1 MASAA
6 APPHP
11 GHRTPFVAVAVAS
24 RRRGWSLAGSSLVPC
39 VIPRRRWRPLPP
51 RTVAA
56 AEASAQAMGQAEEDA
71 VATGPQSLDVD
82 EAAVMK
88 IVENLSG
95 PDKEKALALWE
106 ENKRMRVKLAILE
119 GVSELPASERMRA
132 LSLLKQN
139 RSLRSKTNS
148 LMASWEEMEGTVN
161 SLVQAEVAAAG
172 SDTLSADDVLLTS
185 ADMVVLDGAA
195 LASPTQPSHAAPAV
209 WELGLSAD
217 GLCTLLASSGPLEL
231 AMAKA
236 EELLSDNTDDILNTY
251 WERELGVTP
260 QAFPE
265 PPQPSVA
272 ELSAAAVGDFQ
283 YGDEPE
289 TTVVVK
295 AAAEKHAVVGSA
307 PPDPVVEATV
317 EEEEAH
323 TEVEEEAEVVAASAT
338 LAVKDIMAVEV
349 AASDI
354 VASSDMPAAGSKL
367 SQEVAVA
374 RRSSGRGFASGR
386 GGMAAAAGLGAGLL
400 AVAAGMEATVAMEIM
415 ATTALVTSAGSIM
428 AEDGESGSVREKG
441 AGAPALVAIAA
452 TLNAAEQMARSIDR
466 ALDSE
471 MVRATS
477 QALTSATKIRALAE
491 TPDAHPAD
499 LPAATGAL
507 QPAPAPVENVVF
519 LVEKLLPAGQSMKV
533 VGGCPELGDWDA
545 TAALPMSW
553 EEAEGAWMAAAQLPA
568 GPLEFKLV
576 VAAGE
581 ELHWEAPLAGNR
593 MLQIAAEAAV
603 TRVYCVYDR
612 IEALQVVTTGAEEA
626 VRKAAAG
633 DAGVEAAEMLA
644 GDVLPAMEAALPL
657 PQEHPVT
664 EMVELA
670 MPSGDEKLIVFR
682 VQKEVPFGNRLKVVG
697 GPGPLGAWDSER
709 AVPMQ
714 WDAGHVWSARVPL
727 APGECEFKF
736 VVASDSGDHVYW
748 EAIPGNRRLQVPDN
762 GALVV
767 AEADFEGSEDV
778 RVSIDEEALLLNG
791 APC

>member
-1 MASAA
+1 
-6 APPHP
+6 
-11 GHRTPFVAVAVAS
+11 
-24 RRRGWSLAGSSLVPC
+24 
-39 VIPRRRWRPLPP
+39 
-51 RTVAA
+51 
-56 AEASAQAMGQAEEDA
+56 
-71 VATGPQSLDVD
+71 
-82 EAAVMK
+82 
-88 IVENLSG
+88 
-95 PDKEKALALWE
+95 
-106 ENKRMRVKLAILE
+106 
-119 GVSELPASERMRA
+119 
-132 LSLLKQN
+132 
-139 RSLRSKTNS
+139 
-148 LMASWEEMEGTVN
+148 
-161 SLVQAEVAAAG
+161 
-172 SDTLSADDVLLTS
+172 
-185 ADMVVLDGAA
+185 
-195 LASPTQPSHAAPAV
+195 
-209 WELGLSAD
+209 
-217 GLCTLLASSGPLEL
+217 
-231 AMAKA
+231 MAKA

-471 MVRATS
+471 M
-477 QALTSATKIRALAE
+477 
-491 TPDAHPAD
+491 
-499 LPAATGAL
+499 
-507 QPAPAPVENVVF
+507 
-519 LVEKLLPAGQSMKV
+519 
-533 VGGCPELGDWDA
+533 
-545 TAALPMSW
+545 
-553 EEAEGAWMAAAQLPA
+553 EAEGAWVAAAQLPA

-581 ELHWEAPLAGNR
+581 ELRWEAPLAGNR

-664 EMVELA
+664 EGADAEFAGGARVQMVELA

-709 AVPMQ
+709 A
-714 WDAGHVWSARVPL
+714 
-727 APGECEFKF
+727 CEFKF

-778 RVSIDEEALLLNG
+778 RVSIDEEALPLNG